1 MINIDLVKKNMLLKQ
16 EIKVINVC
24 TVEIII
30 LIFLIYF
37 CLLFLIAKT
46 IDLYCVEYRS
56 RKLHYEK

>member
-1 MINIDLVKKNMLLKQ
+1 MLLKQ

-24 TVEIII
+24 KVEIII
-30 LIFLIYF
+30 LFLIYF

>member
-24 TVEIII
+24 KVEIII
-30 LIFLIYF
+30 LFLIYF